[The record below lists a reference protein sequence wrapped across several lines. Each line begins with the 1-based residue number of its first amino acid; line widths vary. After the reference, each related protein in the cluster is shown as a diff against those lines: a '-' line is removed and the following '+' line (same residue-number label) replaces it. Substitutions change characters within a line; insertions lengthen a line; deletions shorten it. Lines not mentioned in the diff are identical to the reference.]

1 MAALHAPRDLQIA
14 RGYGIARSA
23 CADAGLD
30 GAGVGSPMQAPSHC
44 PLTRAE
50 RRAAAEAPA
59 SPLALSTRA
68 LPSASQHGADPQ
80 VCGRGRQL
88 LALALQL
95 LALAWPTTCSRVTV
109 RRSGHGACSAHG
121 RQLHAEASHTTDKRW
136 RRLRST
142 GWPKLATPRPAPIE
156 DGIECGRSRIR
167 RPAAAHLRSAMLART
182 REQRHR
188 LCATQTGW
196 PSRPRRRLNRPPGP
210 APASP
215 ALQ

>member
-1 MAALHAPRDLQIA
+1 
-14 RGYGIARSA
+14 
-23 CADAGLD
+23 
-30 GAGVGSPMQAPSHC
+30 MQASTVLVSVAPCRRHRTVLSRVLSAAPPPKHL
-44 PLTRAE
+44 PLHSR
-50 RRAAAEAPA
+50 
-59 SPLALSTRA
+59 SPLALFRPRA
-68 LPSASQHGADPQ
+68 NTARTPKFAVAVDNYLLSRYNYLLSHGQ
-80 VCGRGRQL
+80 Q
-88 LALALQL
+88 LALALQCG
-95 LALAWPTTCSRVTV
+95 A
-109 RRSGHGACSAHG
+109 GHGACSAHG

-142 GWPKLATPRPAPIE
+142 GWPKLATSRPAPIE

>member
-1 MAALHAPRDLQIA
+1 
-14 RGYGIARSA
+14 
-23 CADAGLD
+23 
-30 GAGVGSPMQAPSHC
+30 MQAPSHC

-121 RQLHAEASHTTDKRW
+121 RQLHAEASHTTAAVAAASKCGVAGARH
-136 RRLRST
+136 
-142 GWPKLATPRPAPIE
+142 APPSPQIE

-196 PSRPRRRLNRPPGP
+196 PSRPQPPAWPRP
-210 APASP
+210 PASP